1 MKQEV
6 LPNGEIERYV
16 QKLFDLRGQVKWAT
30 RIIKG
35 ILEADSPRISDIG
48 RAMGGSVEAN
58 TRAVY
63 RFLQGTDPREA
74 LKLLYREE
82 AEYVIGD
89 VTEMSRPQ
97 AKNTEYVGL
106 LKDGETR
113 GYDLLILATPYRG
126 RAIPFQLV
134 SYSSKTIADEVT
146 SRNQEHWR
154 AWAEVAAFLED
165 TALLLD
171 REFCCEEDLEAMQ
184 RLKVQGVVRLNV
196 GLNPTLTFEK
206 GDFRRTVSLAL
217 TPGERRSYK
226 GVWYKGLIRL
236 NVAGYWDPEFREP
249 LWVITLMEDPEQAL
263 QLYLK
268 RMKIEE
274 HFRDLKNLLH
284 LDRLMNKSR
293 QNMEKLVAMV
303 CIAYAIGL
311 LVGEKLRDRA
321 YRGRGKKMGK
331 LLGAVRAAEGGDS
344 PQ

>member
-1 MKQEV
+1 MKREV
-6 LPNGEIERYV
+6 LPIGEIQRYV
-16 QKLFDLRGQVKWAT
+16 EKLFDLRGQVKWAT

-48 RAMGGSVEAN
+48 RAMGGSVQAN

-63 RFLQGTDPREA
+63 RFLHSSDPREA

-89 VTEMSRPQ
+89 GTELERPQ

-106 LKDGETR
+106 LKDGQTR
-113 GYDLLILATPYRG
+113 GYNLLVLATPYRG
-126 RAIPFQLV
+126 RALPFQLV
-134 SYSSKTIADEVT
+134 SYSSRTIADERS
-146 SRNQEHWR
+146 SRNQQHGR
-154 AWAEVAAFLED
+154 AWSEVAAFLEG

-171 REFCCEEDLEAMQ
+171 REFCCEEDLQMMQ
-184 RLKVQGVVRLNV
+184 RLNIQGVVRLNV

-206 GDFRRTVSLAL
+206 GDFRRTVSLTL
-217 TPGERRSYK
+217 QPGERRIYK
-226 GVWYKGLIRL
+226 GVWYKGLIRV
-236 NVAGYWDPEFREP
+236 NVAGYWDPAFHEP
-249 LWVITLMEDPEQAL
+249 LWVITLMEDPQQAL

-274 HFRDLKNLLH
+274 QFRDLKSLLH
-284 LDRLMNKSR
+284 ADKLMNKSR
-293 QNMEKLVAMV
+293 ENMEKLMALI

-311 LVGEKLRDRA
+311 LIGEKLRDRA

-331 LLGAVRAAEGGDS
+331 LLGAVRAAQGGDS